1 MLLCRTS
8 HCVYDLAF
16 KPDGS
21 ELLVAADNKVIIY
34 DGIDGTLL
42 QVLKGHKDLVFA
54 VAWSQDGE
62 TFASG
67 SLDRSVILWTE
78 QHEGTLKYSHSDAIQ
93 CLAFSPVTSLLLSC
107 AMGDFGLWSADE
119 KNVQKQRISGRCA
132 SCAWSRD
139 GSLFAIGTYDGFVHL
154 KKADNFQ
161 SDEYVAKIERPGGE
175 PVWAIRFCA
184 PRHQDDMS
192 RRHYDSEPSSELLV
206 VTDWS
211 RKVGFYDLDGNSI
224 KRDDMTLTYDP
235 TCVEFIT
242 GGQFLLIG
250 GSGRQVTLHT
260 RLGTEIGTVAQ
271 MDSWVWCVRVRPVSN
286 PSTVVV
292 GCVDGTIACYNL
304 MFSTIHGLHKERYA
318 FRDNMTDVVVQHLIH
333 HTMTRIRCHELV
345 KKVAIYGHKLA
356 VQLTDR
362 LHIYRQIKGDGENEQ
377 LEYTLCERIN
387 KAFDCSL
394 LVVCSNHLILCDER
408 RLQCYDH
415 KGLKQREWQLESAIR
430 YIKVIGGPPG
440 RETILI
446 GLREGQVCKLFV
458 DNPFPVQVLKLN
470 GPIKCIDIS
479 ASRQL
484 TRDNILFCS
493 DIVKVFTRKHIA
505 VVDDSGLCVVFDAKT
520 KEVLFEEPNCNSVAF
535 NSDNEEIIC
544 YSGSSKLTVRARGYP
559 GHQQRMF
566 GFVVGFSG
574 NKVYCLHIY
583 AMQALEVPFSNQLY
597 QYIENKEYQKAYDL
611 ACLGVTR
618 EDWQILGQDAIS
630 NFNCEIALKAFARYK
645 DYRSLQLEMMAANEP
660 EYILRAHVLCYEGK
674 FREAAALYRSNG
686 DENRAMQLFTD
697 LRMFEDAQEVMTT
710 ASGETQRMLM
720 RKRADW
726 ARDSNQPKV
735 AAEMLIS
742 SGDLDKAVLLITEN
756 DWMDLAINVMRKLER
771 SDVDSLRRLAA
782 YFIRKSEFGLAGR
795 IYGSIND
802 IKAMAQMHVAAG
814 HWTDAFAIADRYPK
828 FVEDV
833 YLPYARYLAERD
845 HFEEAQKAYHRAGRD
860 QEALRV
866 LEQLTGN
873 AVDENRFADAGYY
886 HWLLSMQ
893 YLERSKDNPSLIP
906 KYEASAKLAEMYYA
920 YHAIFLYCNQPFTR
934 HSPETLLNMARYLS
948 AQELVPNIS
957 LVLICYTIAR
967 IGREL
972 GAFKLAR
979 DTLDLLGNLR
989 IPPRL
994 QRDVELMTV
1003 NIRAKPFS
1011 DAEDLLPVCHRCGL
1025 NNPLT
1030 CGVSCV
1036 HCKTQFIHS
1045 FATFEV
1051 LPLIE
1056 FSVDPAVPTDEAVK
1070 LVESEPPLADSNF
1083 NPFQSFSKK
1092 SGDVVLSADDLLR
1105 LEKGQVV
1112 ILQLPPPLKTRFLF
1126 NQMPSISVSKCSS
1139 CNKLFHSDDFEM
1151 AVLQEG
1157 HCPFCRS
1164 VQERPDNPYLIDSA

>member
-1 MLLCRTS
+1 MGNFTGAFNPWETKAR

-42 QVLKGHKDLVFA
+42 QVLKGHKDLVYA
-54 VAWSQDGE
+54 VAWSHDGE

-67 SLDRSVILWTE
+67 SADRSVILWTE

-119 KNVQKQRISGRCA
+119 KNVQKQRITGRCS

-139 GSLFAIGTYDGFVHL
+139 GSIFAIGTHDGFVHI
-154 KKADNFQ
+154 KKSGNFQ

-175 PVWAIRFCA
+175 PVWALRFCA
-184 PRHQDDMS
+184 PRPQDDGS
-192 RRHYDSEPSSELLV
+192 RRFYDNEPSSEVLV
-206 VTDWS
+206 VTDWN
-211 RKVGFYDLDGNSI
+211 RRVGFYDPEGNPV
-224 KRDDMTLTYDP
+224 KRDDMVLNYDP
-235 TCVEFIT
+235 TCVEFIPS
-242 GGQFLLIG
+242 GQFLLIG

-271 MDSWVWCVRVRPVSN
+271 MDTWVWCIRVRPVSN

-333 HTMTRIRCHELV
+333 HTMTRIRCHDLV

-356 VQLTDR
+356 VQLSDR

-377 LEYTLCERIN
+377 LEYTLSERIN

-479 ASRQL
+479 V
-484 TRDNILFCS
+484 TR
-493 DIVKVFTRKHIA
+493 RHIA
-505 VVDDSGLCVVFDAKT
+505 VVDDSGLCVVFDANT

-535 NSDNEEIIC
+535 NNDNEEIIC
-544 YSGSSKLTVRARGYP
+544 YSGNSKLTVRARGYP

-583 AMQALEVPFSNQLY
+583 AMQAIEVPFSNQLY
-597 QYIENKEYQKAYDL
+597 QYIENKDYQKAYDL
-611 ACLGVTR
+611 ACLGVTS
-618 EDWQILGQDAIS
+618 EDWQILAKDAIA
-630 NFNCEIALKAFARYK
+630 NLQCEIAKKAFARYK
-645 DYRSLQLEMMAANEP
+645 DYRSLQLVHEIKEMMAANEP
-660 EYILRAHVLCYEGK
+660 EYIVRAHVLCYEGK
-674 FREAAALYRSNG
+674 FQEAAALYRANG
-686 DENRAMQLFTD
+686 DDNRAMQLFTD
-697 LRMFEDAQEVMTT
+697 LRMFDEAQEVMAS

-726 ARDSNQPKV
+726 ARNSNQPKI

-742 SGDLDKAVLLITEN
+742 SGDLDKAVQLITEN

-771 SDVDSLRRLAA
+771 SDVDSLRRLAS
-782 YFIRKSEFGLAGR
+782 YFIRKSEFNLAAR
-795 IYGSIND
+795 IYGNIND

-833 YLPYARYLAERD
+833 YLPYARHLAERD
-845 HFEEAQKAYHRAGRD
+845 QFLEAQKAYHKAGRD

-906 KYEASAKLAEMYYA
+906 KYHASAKLADVYYA
-920 YHAIFLYCNQPFTR
+920 YDAIFLYCNQPFTR

-948 AQELVPNIS
+948 AQEPVPNIS
-957 LVLICYTIAR
+957 QVLINYTMAR

-972 GAFKLAR
+972 GAYKLAR
-979 DTLDLLGNLR
+979 DTLDRLGNLR
-989 IPPRL
+989 VPPRL

-1030 CGVSCV
+1030 CGMNCV
-1036 HCKTQFIHS
+1036 HCKTAFEHS
-1045 FATFEV
+1045 FATFEI

-1056 FSVDPAVPTDEAVK
+1056 FTVDEDIPTEEAVS
-1070 LVESEPPLADSNF
+1070 LVESEPPLSDSNF
-1083 NPFQSFSKK
+1083 NPFQNVSKK
-1092 SGDVVLSADDLLR
+1092 STDVRLNRDDLTR
-1105 LEKGQVV
+1105 LEKGQVI
-1112 ILQLPPPLKTRFLF
+1112 ILHLPAPLKTRFLF
-1126 NQMPSISVSKCSS
+1126 NQMPSISVSKCPS
-1139 CNKLFHSDDFEM
+1139 CNKVFHSDDFEM

-1157 HCPFCRS
+1157 HCPYCRS
-1164 VQERPDNPYLIDSA
+1164 VQERVDNPYALDES

>member
-1 MLLCRTS
+1 MLNILCEGP
-8 HCVYDLAF
+8 CVISSN
-16 KPDGS
+16 KES
-21 ELLVAADNKVIIY
+21 TLLV
-34 DGIDGTLL
+34 
-42 QVLKGHKDLVFA
+42 
-54 VAWSQDGE
+54 
-62 TFASG
+62 
-67 SLDRSVILWTE
+67 R
-78 QHEGTLKYSHSDAIQ
+78 
-93 CLAFSPVTSLLLSC
+93 PTS
-107 AMGDFGLWSADE
+107 E
-119 KNVQKQRISGRCA
+119 V
-132 SCAWSRD
+132 
-139 GSLFAIGTYDGFVHL
+139 
-154 KKADNFQ
+154 
-161 SDEYVAKIERPGGE
+161 
-175 PVWAIRFCA
+175 
-184 PRHQDDMS
+184 
-192 RRHYDSEPSSELLV
+192 LV
-206 VTDWS
+206 VTDWG
-211 RKVGFYDLDGNSI
+211 RRVGFYDLDGNSI
-224 KRDDMTLTYDP
+224 KRDDMVLNYDP
-235 TCVEFIT
+235 TCVEFIPS
-242 GGQFLLIG
+242 GQFLLIG

-271 MDSWVWCVRVRPVSN
+271 MDTWVWCVRVRPVSN

-333 HTMTRIRCHELV
+333 HTMTRIRCHDLV

-356 VQLTDR
+356 VQLSDR

-377 LEYTLCERIN
+377 LEYTLSERIN

-394 LVVCSNHLILCDER
+394 L
-408 RLQCYDH
+408 
-415 KGLKQREWQLESAIR
+415 
-430 YIKVIGGPPG
+430 VIGGPPG

-479 ASRQL
+479 A
-484 TRDNILFCS
+484 TR
-493 DIVKVFTRKHIA
+493 RHIA

-618 EDWQILGQDAIS
+618 EDWQILAMDAIS
-630 NFNCEIALKAFARYK
+630 NLNCEIALKAFARYK
-645 DYRSLQLEMMAANEP
+645 DHRSIQLVHEIKAMLAANEP
-660 EYILRAHVLCYEGK
+660 DYILRAHVLCYEGK

-697 LRMFEDAQEVMTT
+697 LRMFDDAQEVMAS

-726 ARDSNQPKV
+726 ARDSNQPKI

-742 SGDLDKAVLLITEN
+742 SGDLDKAVILITDN

-782 YFIRKSEFGLAGR
+782 YFIRKSEFNLAAR
-795 IYGSIND
+795 IYGNIND
-802 IKAMAQMHVAAG
+802 IKAVAQMHVAAG
-814 HWTDAFAIADRYPK
+814 HWTD
-828 FVEDV
+828 
-833 YLPYARYLAERD
+833 
-845 HFEEAQKAYHRAGRD
+845 
-860 QEALRV
+860 
-866 LEQLTGN
+866 
-873 AVDENRFADAGYY
+873 
-886 HWLLSMQ
+886 
-893 YLERSKDNPSLIP
+893 
-906 KYEASAKLAEMYYA
+906 
-920 YHAIFLYCNQPFTR
+920 NQPFTR
-934 HSPETLLNMARYLS
+934 HSPETLLNMARYLA
-948 AQELVPNIS
+948 AQPPVPNIS
-957 LVLICYTIAR
+957 QVLICYTIAR

-972 GAFKLAR
+972 GAYKLAR
-979 DTLDLLGNLR
+979 DTLDRLGNLR
-989 IPPRL
+989 VPPRL

-1011 DAEDLLPVCHRCGL
+1011 DVDDLLPV
-1025 NNPLT
+1025 
-1030 CGVSCV
+1030 
-1036 HCKTQFIHS
+1036 
-1045 FATFEV
+1045 
-1051 LPLIE
+1051 
-1056 FSVDPAVPTDEAVK
+1056 
-1070 LVESEPPLADSNF
+1070 
-1083 NPFQSFSKK
+1083 
-1092 SGDVVLSADDLLR
+1092 
-1105 LEKGQVV
+1105 
-1112 ILQLPPPLKTRFLF
+1112 
-1126 NQMPSISVSKCSS
+1126 
-1139 CNKLFHSDDFEM
+1139 FHSDDFEM

-1164 VQERPDNPYLIDSA
+1164 VQERSDNAYLIDEA